1 MYTNREVFGNW
12 KDEFDGLAE
21 EGNKIFILKLHPQMI
36 GRASRIAA
44 LGNFIAYMKRHGAW
58 ITSCEEAARYV
69 LAQAKAHQKNPEKGG
84 AAL

>member
-58 ITSCEEAARYV
+58 ITTCEEAARYV
-69 LAQAKAHQKNPEKGG
+69 LAQAEANQENPEKGG

>member
-1 MYTNREVFGNW
+1 MSSTALRKREIKSLSW
-12 KDEFDGLAE
+12 
-21 EGNKIFILKLHPQMI
+21 KLHPQMI

-58 ITSCEEAARYV
+58 ITTCEEAARYV
-69 LAQAKAHQKNPEKGG
+69 LAQAEAHQENPEKGG

>member
-1 MYTNREVFGNW
+1 
-12 KDEFDGLAE
+12 
-21 EGNKIFILKLHPQMI
+21 MI

-58 ITSCEEAARYV
+58 ITTCEEAARYV
-69 LAQAKAHQKNPEKGG
+69 LAQAKANQENPEKGG